1 MQNNE
6 CTNQTKLKKTTKH
19 PENSGHYNISQKME
33 RNVLMTEKNDSLSVC
48 DSVSLHSEGQFRTG
62 GKKCHFLLR
71 SK

>member
-1 MQNNE
+1 
-6 CTNQTKLKKTTKH
+6 
-19 PENSGHYNISQKME
+19 ME
-33 RNVLMTEKNDSLSVC
+33 RNVLMTEKNDSLSAC